1 MNAPSSWKITRRT
14 SGQWVLN
21 LVYPDG
27 RRRQLSCESK
37 KHAEQ
42 RLKDA
47 LQAPEV
53 APAISHGFTLGD
65 ALQHLEEHYSGT
77 VSKKTSL
84 IYARQVVEVLG
95 RNTPVQDVS
104 LLDAQQMMKHFERQ
118 GNQPSTINAKLS
130 KLRLMRRIAVVH
142 GGVKSLP
149 PVPKNMPLY
158 NIRDRVWSDEELN
171 AVCQY
176 LVRINKLQ
184 EAAMV
189 VFLREMGC
197 RFSEAARLKG
207 MDVDLKRGTVRFFK
221 VRKDNKENNRVIRL
235 TPRALEVMT
244 PYLPPMP
251 NMRIWTLSCEQLR
264 YQVKKALAV
273 CGIDLPRP
281 THSLR
286 HSVGSELGNNGLT
299 LLEIQA
305 WLGHGDSKSC
315 ERYIHMQTE
324 RLDRCYEVLKRHG
337 T

>member
-37 KHAEQ
+37 KHAEW

-47 LQAPEV
+47 LQAPETP
-53 APAISHGFTLGD
+53 PAISHGFTLGQ
-65 ALQHLEEHYSGT
+65 ALQHLEERYAGK
-77 VSKKTSL
+77 VSERTGL
-84 IYARQVVEVLG
+84 NYARQVVEVLG

-130 KLRLMRRIAVVH
+130 KLRLMREIAVVH
-142 GGVKSLP
+142 GGVGSLP

-158 NIRDRVWSDEELN
+158 NIRDRVWSDEELRV
-171 AVCQY
+171 VCHY
-176 LVRINKLQ
+176 LQRIGKLQ

-207 MDVDLKRGTVRFFK
+207 MDVDLKRGTIRFFK
-221 VRKDNKENNRVIRL
+221 VRKDNKENNRVLRL
-235 TPRALEVMT
+235 TPRALEAIH
-244 PYLPPMP
+244 PYLPPMS
-251 NMRIWTLSCEQLR
+251 NMKVWTLSHNQLDH
-264 YQVKKALAV
+264 QVRKALAA
-273 CGIDLPRP
+273 CGIDLPRAI
-281 THSLR
+281 HSLR
-286 HSVGSELGNNGLT
+286 HSVGSELGNSGRT

-324 RLDRCYEVLKRHG
+324 HLDRCYEVLARHEA
-337 T
+337 

>member
-37 KHAEQ
+37 KHAEW

-47 LQAPEV
+47 LQAPETP
-53 APAISHGFTLGD
+53 PAISHGFTLGQ
-65 ALQHLEEHYSGT
+65 ALQHLEERYAGK
-77 VSKKTSL
+77 VSERTGL
-84 IYARQVVEVLG
+84 NYARQVVEVLG

-130 KLRLMRRIAVVH
+130 KLRLMREIAVVH
-142 GGVKSLP
+142 GGVRSLP

-158 NIRDRVWSDEELN
+158 NIRDRVWSDEELRV
-171 AVCQY
+171 VCHY
-176 LVRINKLQ
+176 LQRIGKLQ

-207 MDVDLKRGTVRFFK
+207 MDVDLKRGTIRFFK
-221 VRKDNKENNRVIRL
+221 VRKDNKENNRVLRL
-235 TPRALEVMT
+235 TPRALEAIQ

-251 NMRIWTLSCEQLR
+251 NMKVWTLSHNQLDH
-264 YQVKKALAV
+264 QVRKALAA
-273 CGIDLPRP
+273 CGIDLPRAI
-281 THSLR
+281 HSLR
-286 HSVGSELGNNGLT
+286 HSVGSELGNSGRT

-324 RLDRCYEVLKRHG
+324 HLDRCYEVLARHEA
-337 T
+337 